1 MLGTI
6 RGTNNKTRDKT
17 LGELTLLGLG
27 RRGSTL
33 DHYPCVQSATTT
45 TKGHVL
51 PGVTNVKGSAIWL
64 VTAGVPGHIKR
75 DCPKLKNGNRGNQRG
90 NDNAPSKVYVVDN
103 TGTNPDSNVV
113 TGTFLLNDRYASI
126 LFDTGADRS
135 FVFITFSSLIDIT
148 PTTLDHYYDVELA
161 DGKIIGINTI
171 IRGCTLNFLSHPFNI
186 NLMPVE
192 LGSFDAI
199 ICMDWLLKYHAV
211 DYAERIVSKETEDRS
226 GEKRLEEVPIV
237 RDFPIVFPEELPG
250 LPPTRQVEF
259 QIDLMPGPT
268 RVARAP
274 YRLASSEMKE
284 LSEQLQELSVGNY
297 NLMITKHYMQH

>member
-1 MLGTI
+1 MESVFHISNYAPENQVKFATCTFTGNALTWWNSHMKAVTQDVAYAMDWKALKKMMTLHPAIPRACIDVWTYVSRGSDEVEKYVSGLPDMI
-6 RGTNNKTRDKT
+6 RGNVMSYRPQTMEEVIEFANDQMDQKLITISEASLSKEKIDIMLDNQGYQQQNKRQNTGELHT
-17 LGELTLLGLG
+17 LGV
-27 RRGSTL
+27 
-33 DHYPCVQSATTT
+33 PC
-45 TKGHVL
+45 
-51 PGVTNVKGSAIWL
+51 GVSCA
-64 VTAGVPGHIKR
+64 PFKR

-103 TGTNPDSNVV
+103 TGTIRTLNVV
-113 TGTFLLNDRYASI
+113 TAKELK
-126 LFDTGADRS
+126 TGMR
-135 FVFITFSSLIDIT
+135 
-148 PTTLDHYYDVELA
+148 
-161 DGKIIGINTI
+161 
-171 IRGCTLNFLSHPFNI
+171 
-186 NLMPVE
+186 
-192 LGSFDAI
+192 
-199 ICMDWLLKYHAV
+199 W
-211 DYAERIVSKETEDRS
+211 EREST
-226 GEKRLEEVPIV
+226 EEVPIV